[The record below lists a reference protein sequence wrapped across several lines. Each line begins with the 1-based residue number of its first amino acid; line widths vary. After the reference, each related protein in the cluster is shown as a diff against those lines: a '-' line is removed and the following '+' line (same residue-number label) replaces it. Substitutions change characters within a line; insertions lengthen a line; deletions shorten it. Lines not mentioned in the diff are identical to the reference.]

1 MRPGWLAELATRAK
15 AEKHL
20 RARYAPGTVTD
31 KYKINEILHHQFA
44 FYAGTLNRVLPPIA
58 SQEYLELLLYQ
69 YDRSAEVDVL
79 AKGGKLSAAQGD
91 RWMQIGAALRRAI
104 KYLAERV
111 VLLSPELPLGENK
124 NLIRHAEIAL
134 ICAEELTRLYIES
147 DRIIYHPGESS
158 LEILPEG
165 EVDIFRCQ
173 GESIYGSEMVAR
185 VIRDRQHREK
195 YLSIVAPQMLP
206 AEQEKYLADPFRQT
220 IGMTLSEA
228 LAAIRMAIDQ
238 VTPPADG
245 FKIPFC
251 RKQLIVDEISRV
263 SGLSASAVQRAIDG
277 FTVTKCGMESEG
289 REIFKPKQEY
299 RAYRRAFFEMPH
311 ETGLHLAWSEEMAKE
326 SCILLGTGIPFG
338 QVPREWASPKVKS
351 AEGRLSNA
359 LGKWFESAVAN
370 NFQQVGILGVAPAK
384 DAVGRGPT
392 ALPIPP
398 NIGEIDF
405 LGFSPKDNAVIIA
418 ECKCVKGALEPSF
431 DRDDINEFVLG
442 EDAYMKKLKKKSD
455 WVFDNISA
463 ICTALSSVP
472 GLKIGTNVRQ
482 AFSILITY
490 YPSPAAFYWNETP
503 CVSLTEFMLDY
514 QEQGAWPY
522 RTGVYSSV

>member
-20 RARYAPGTVTD
+20 RARYSPGTVTD
-31 KYKINEILHHQFA
+31 KHKINEILHHQFA
-44 FYAGTLNRVLPPIA
+44 FYAETLNRVLPPVA
-58 SQEYLELLLYQ
+58 SQEFLELLLYQ
-69 YDRSAEVDVL
+69 YDKSAEVDLL
-79 AKGGKLSAAQGD
+79 AKGGKLSAAQGEK
-91 RWMQIGAALRRAI
+91 WMQIGAASRRAI

-111 VLLSPELPLGENK
+111 VLLRPELPLGKNK
-124 NLIRHAEIAL
+124 NIMRYAEIAL
-134 ICAEELTRLYIES
+134 ICAEELAKLYIES
-147 DRIIYHPGESS
+147 DRVVYHPGESL

-165 EVDIFRCQ
+165 EVDIFRSQ
-173 GESIYGSEMVAR
+173 GGNAIGAEMVAR
-185 VIRDRQHREK
+185 VIRDRQHREQ
-195 YLSIVAPQMLP
+195 YLSLVAPQMLP
-206 AEQEKYLADPFRQT
+206 AEQEKYLADPFRHT

-228 LAAIRMAIDQ
+228 LAAIRLVIDQ

-251 RKQLIVDEISRV
+251 RKQLIIDEVSRV
-263 SGLSASAVQRAIDG
+263 SGWNASAVRRAIDG
-277 FTVTKCGMESEG
+277 FSITKSGMESEG

-311 ETGLHLAWSEEMAKE
+311 ETGVHLSWSKEMARE
-326 SCILLGTGIPFG
+326 SCTLLGTGIPFG
-338 QVPREWASPKVKS
+338 QVPREWASPEVKS
-351 AEGRLSNA
+351 AEGNLSNA

-370 NFQQVGILGVAPAK
+370 NLQRVGIIGVAHAK

-398 NIGEIDF
+398 TIGEIDF

-418 ECKCVKGALEPSF
+418 ECKCVKGALEPSY
-431 DRDDINEFVLG
+431 DRDDIKDFVMG
-442 EDAYMKKLKKKSD
+442 ENAYMKKLKKKSD
-455 WVFDNISA
+455 WAFDNMSA
-463 ICTALSSVP
+463 ICTALASVT
-472 GLKIGTNVRQ
+472 GLEIGINARQ
-482 AFSILITY
+482 LFSILITY
-490 YPSPAAFYWNETP
+490 YPSPAAFFWNETP

-522 RTGVYSSV
+522 KTGVYSSI